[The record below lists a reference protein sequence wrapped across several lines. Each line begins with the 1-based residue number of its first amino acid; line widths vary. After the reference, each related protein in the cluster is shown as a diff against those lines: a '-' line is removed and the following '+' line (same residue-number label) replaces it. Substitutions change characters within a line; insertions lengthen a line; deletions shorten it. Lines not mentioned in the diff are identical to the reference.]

1 VVATLA
7 ALVWLAGAVDVTAA
21 GVAESRAGQ
30 APLLP
35 GTASQ
40 AFVAQVLRPAA
51 ALDLHDSGLLLR
63 LAYSPRILWQDP
75 HPGDAT
81 GPLVLHTADLSLEAR
96 PLPALTLTA
105 QASGAIGKPD
115 YTALAQMLGATQG
128 ALPIVTTIASGTA
141 VGSARVRLTPQADL
155 DLRGQYFLWR
165 ALDVPDDAAAAG
177 VVTSQA
183 IAGVDPGVSVRLT
196 PRDTVGLRVP
206 ASVAWY
212 STGTRYLTLA
222 PVATWNLRLTP
233 LETLRLT
240 LGAAYTRP
248 FGTTPGNAPPVTPVG
263 SADLDAT
270 VARWESVVLRLTAGT
285 AVNVFF
291 DPVLGTATERAIA
304 RGGAALTVAPDWEL
318 SLRGDFGTALPYT
331 TTVGDVTAFS
341 VTSTVRR
348 LLSPNAF
355 VELGGLWAD
364 RGPALD
370 AADFAFHQ
378 RQLWLFVSLSAT
390 TRATSRRPLPG

>member
-1 VVATLA
+1 VIATLA

-35 GTASQ
+35 GATSQ
-40 AFVAQVLRPAA
+40 GFVAQMLRPLA
-51 ALDLHDSGLLLR
+51 ALDLHDGGFVLR
-63 LAYSPRILWQDP
+63 LAYSPRIFWQDP
-75 HPGDAT
+75 HPGGVT
-81 GPLVLHTADLSLEAR
+81 GPLVLHTAELGLEAR

-128 ALPIVTTIASGTA
+128 ALPIVTTIASATA
-141 VGSARVRLTPQADL
+141 VGTVRVGLTPQTDL
-155 DLRGQYFLWR
+155 DLRGQWFLWR

-177 VVTSQA
+177 AVTSQTL
-183 IAGVDPGVSVRLT
+183 AGVDPGVSVRVT
-196 PRDTVGLRVP
+196 RRDTIGLRVP
-206 ASVAWY
+206 LTAAWY
-212 STGTRYLTLA
+212 STGTRYLTLT
-222 PVATWNLRLTP
+222 PLATWNLRLTP
-233 LETLRLT
+233 LQILRLT

-248 FGTTPGNAPPVTPVG
+248 FGAAPGNAPPVTPVG

-270 VARWESVVLRLTAGT
+270 VARWESVVLRLTGGT

-291 DPVLGTATERAIA
+291 DPVLGTATPRAVA
-304 RGGAALTVAPDWEL
+304 RAGAALTVAPDWEL
-318 SLRGDFGTALPYT
+318 SLRGDFGTALPGT

-341 VTSTVRR
+341 ATSTVRR
-348 LLSPNAF
+348 LLSPNVF
-355 VELGGLWAD
+355 IELGGLWAD

-370 AADFAFHQ
+370 TADFAFHQ
-378 RQLWLFVSLSAT
+378 RQLWVFVALSGT
-390 TRATSRRPLPG
+390 TRATGRPAQ